1 MKLIFSHQRFLLIS
15 LTLASALSSVAC
27 AHHQTATVLP
37 KGGQDYEIVAQG
49 YNERTAFSNAES
61 EAKYTCENQKLT
73 LVVHDSESI
82 YQGANK
88 DERDDVDGGNVALA
102 VFTGSSGKERQSDD
116 YKVKLLIGCI

>member
-1 MKLIFSHQRFLLIS
+1 MQLIFNHRFLLIS
-15 LTLASALSSVAC
+15 LALASCLSSVAC
-27 AHHQTATVLP
+27 GHTQTATVLP

-49 YNERTAFSNAES
+49 HNERAAFSNAES
-61 EAKYTCENQKLT
+61 EAKYTCENQRLT

-82 YQGANK
+82 YQGADK
-88 DERDDVDGGNVALA
+88 EKRDDVSGGNVALA